1 MDLPEL
7 LNYAVTYKAS
17 DLHLTVGRPPMV
29 RIAGRL
35 VASGYDATLGPDD
48 TKALIYSVLSED
60 QKARFEKE
68 QELDFSLG
76 IPGISRFR
84 VNVFKQRGCVA
95 GVFRIIGEKIPEF
108 EELGLSEAVR
118 QMAFLPNGLV
128 VVTGPAGCGKSTTL
142 AAMIHQIN
150 QQLEGHIVTIE
161 DPIEYVHSHG
171 RCTINQ
177 REVGQDTR
185 SFPRA
190 LKSVLRED
198 PNVILVGEMRDLETI
213 TAALTLAETGH
224 LVLSTLHTH
233 DAAQTVDRII
243 DVFPVRQQEQIRVML
258 AATLRG
264 VIAQILVPRMGT
276 GGRVAA
282 REIMVVNDAISS
294 NIRRAHTHQIYSV
307 IQTSGQEGMC
317 TMEESLHQMVQA
329 GVVSAE
335 EALARA
341 NRPQEFRNL
350 GLPA

>member
-1 MDLPEL
+1 MDLAEL
-7 LNYAVTYKAS
+7 LKYAVEYQAS

-35 VASGYDATLGPDD
+35 VASGYDVILGPAE
-48 TKALIYSVLSED
+48 TKALIYSVLTED

-84 VNVFKQRGCVA
+84 VNIFRQRGCVA
-95 GVFRIIGEKIPEF
+95 GVFRLIGEKIPDVDD
-108 EELGLSEAVR
+108 LGLSDAVR
-118 QMAFLPNGLV
+118 RLAVLPHGLLLI
-128 VVTGPAGCGKSTTL
+128 TGPTGCGKSTTL
-142 AAMIHQIN
+142 AAIIN
-150 QQLEGHIVTIE
+150 LINRERDGHIVTIE
-161 DPIEYVHSHG
+161 DPIEFVHPHG

-177 REVGQDTR
+177 RELGQDTR

-243 DVFPVRQQEQIRVML
+243 DVFPPDQQEQVRVML
-258 AATLRG
+258 AATLQG
-264 VIAQILVPRMGT
+264 VVSQVLVPRAQSA
-276 GGRVAA
+276 GRVAA
-282 REIMVVNDAISS
+282 REVMVVTDAIRAM
-294 NIRRAHTHQIYSV
+294 IRESKTHQIYNA
-307 IQTSGQEGMC
+307 IQTGGHEGMC
-317 TMEESLHQMVQA
+317 TMEESMHKLAQS
-329 GVVSAE
+329 GLIKLE
-335 EALARA
+335 EALGRT
-341 NRPQEFRNL
+341 NRPQELRSL
-350 GLPA
+350 IRPD